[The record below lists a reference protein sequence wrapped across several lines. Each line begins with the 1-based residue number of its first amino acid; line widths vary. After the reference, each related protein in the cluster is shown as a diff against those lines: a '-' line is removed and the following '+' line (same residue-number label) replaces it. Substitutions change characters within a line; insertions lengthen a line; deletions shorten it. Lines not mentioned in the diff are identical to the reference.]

1 MLRTEHRGLS
11 HENTGLDTDVWL
23 KNPEELTGFISRITG
38 INIEDYLKK
47 IQDLTWMLVSRI
59 QRN

>member
-23 KNPEELTGFISRITG
+23 KNPEELTGFISRM
-38 INIEDYLKK
+38 Y
-47 IQDLTWMLVSRI
+47 
-59 QRN
+59 RN